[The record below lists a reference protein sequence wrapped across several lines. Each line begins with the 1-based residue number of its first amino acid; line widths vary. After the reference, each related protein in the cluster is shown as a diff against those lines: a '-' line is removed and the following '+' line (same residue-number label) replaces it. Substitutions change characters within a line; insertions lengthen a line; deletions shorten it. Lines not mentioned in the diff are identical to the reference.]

1 MPLTYLDGDEQGRGN
16 FTTVKIPSGS
26 IPKLWSV
33 ALASYNTHV
42 TIGIAG
48 FGFMGT
54 THLRG
59 WRKIPHA
66 SVAALCTDT
75 DKPLTGA
82 GGNREVSASPLSLER
97 MEIHRQW
104 QALVDDPSIDII
116 DICLPSDLH
125 AEVAVA
131 ALRNGKHVLCEKPMA
146 LDSADCGRML
156 EAASASG
163 RILMIGHVL
172 RWWPEYLALHRFVSD
187 EASGRIRTATFIRQ
201 CALPDWSGWLTDE
214 TRSGGVLLDLL
225 IHDIDQ
231 ALSLFGLPARVNCKR
246 FAGPETVMATLVYPD
261 GPEVRIQ
268 GGWLAPGTPLSMS
281 YQVRADRAELRFDS
295 QGLHLSDGE
304 GKRLNLE
311 VTPADAYD
319 DQIAYFLNCCRQ
331 NTQPSQCPPAASAE
345 AIGVALLLKQSR
357 DLGGQPL
364 EYPA

>member
-1 MPLTYLDGDEQGRGN
+1 
-16 FTTVKIPSGS
+16 
-26 IPKLWSV
+26 
-33 ALASYNTHV
+33 
-42 TIGIAG
+42 
-48 FGFMGT
+48 MGT
-54 THLRG
+54 THLHA

-66 SVAALCTDT
+66 LVAALCTDSEKT
-75 DKPLTGA
+75 LLGVS
-82 GGNREVSASPLSLER
+82 GNREISTPPLSLEGIK
-97 MEIHRQW
+97 IHRQW
-104 QALVDDPSIDII
+104 QALVDDPSLDVI

-146 LDSADCGRML
+146 LAPADCHRML
-156 EAASASG
+156 EAASGAS

-201 CALPDWSGWLTDE
+201 CGVPDWSRWLTDE
-214 TRSGGVLLDLL
+214 SRSGGVLLDLL

-246 FAGPETVMATLVYPD
+246 FAGPETAMATLVYAG

-281 YQVRADRAELRFDS
+281 YQVRADRAELNFDS
-295 QGLHLSDGE
+295 HGLHLSDAA
-304 GKRLNLE
+304 GKRLDLD

-319 DQIAYFLNCCRQ
+319 DQIAYFSNCCRQ
-331 NTQPSQCPPAASAE
+331 NTQPAQCLPAASAQ
-345 AIGVALLLKQSR
+345 AVAVALLLKQSR